1 MSANPLIDRVR
12 DLGGIS
18 AYRHTANAYG
28 VFKTELSTVT
38 EANLSALVAE
48 QVALAV
54 AEYKKDAER
63 YRWLRMCNW
72 HESSICVVT
81 HPKNSVRLGH
91 VCPSEDRLDKAIDD
105 AISSTEQTKGA

>member
-1 MSANPLIDRVR
+1 MSDAMR
-12 DLGGIS
+12 DKI
-18 AYRHTANAYG
+18 TAC
-28 VFKTELSTVT
+28 VLSYHGQSLSDSDC
-38 EANLSALVAE
+38 ENLTDSLVE